1 MLQKQYNHMNV
12 LKVEIEYLKTQI
24 QPHDTGHI
32 HTTIS
37 TLKHRVS
44 KIEEDILHEE
54 LKAISNG

>member
-1 MLQKQYNHMNV
+1 MNV
-12 LKVEIEYLKTQI
+12 LKIEIEYLKTQI

-54 LKAISNG
+54 LKAISNGQFIY